1 MAEKLAPGG
10 SAPYGSEDLD
20 TIESSSEDGTEDELE
35 RLVLHKR
42 AMRNSTN
49 TDSTHNRRSSNSRPP
64 PKKKP
69 EAPVPRT
76 YAALAAAATV
86 NAIYVGRS
94 GNLRSQVPNGRHRPR
109 TLSVHSREGAINM
122 TALIGKLQE
131 IALIPQQ
138 IGRLPNGDLEITFES
153 QRDKERFLGLC
164 FVHVPRRQ
172 WAPGLADPPAIWVRA
187 FGKPKELS
195 LEVIKRKFGSFGQV
209 LFAREN
215 KHSWNIDPERYCD
228 HENGHS
234 TANTQ
239 LCTPRP
245 VLLDGAP

>member
-1 MAEKLAPGG
+1 
-10 SAPYGSEDLD
+10 
-20 TIESSSEDGTEDELE
+20 
-35 RLVLHKR
+35 
-42 AMRNSTN
+42 MRNNTN
-49 TDSTHNRRSSNSRPP
+49 ADSTHNRRSSNSRPP
-64 PKKKP
+64 PKKP

-76 YAALAAAATV
+76 YAAAATV

-109 TLSVHSREGAINM
+109 TLCVHSCEGAINV

-153 QRDKERFLGLC
+153 QWDKERFLGLC

-215 KHSWNIDPERYCD
+215 NHPGTSILNGIVTMKMVIQQPIPSFVHLGPYCLMVRHD
-228 HENGHS
+228 RQPQTCCLS
-234 TANTQ
+234 ALRTCFPTKKMDS
-239 LCTPRP
+239 R
-245 VLLDGAP
+245 